1 MNIAERMRELLPKL
15 KAGVNG
21 IGCPEV
27 RPECEGDWNEHYA
40 LLQTFYWDM
49 PLDNDYFDEDRF
61 RADTEKLIKDHFTE
75 EGRET
80 KLFTEQPPAEFIATV
95 KPGTIMIRL
104 FYRSQ
109 EIEVYVIDPK
119 PQEEIP
125 DE

>member
-27 RPECEGDWNEHYA
+27 RPESESEWNENYA
-40 LLQTFYWDM
+40 IIQTCYWDT
-49 PLDNDYFDEDRF
+49 PLDDDYFDHDRF
-61 RADTEKLIKDHFTE
+61 RADTEKIIKDHFTE

-80 KLFTEQPPAEFIATV
+80 RLITEQPSPTYIGTV
-95 KPGTIMIRL
+95 KSGTVMIRI